1 VTQLPTGTVT
11 FLFTDIEG
19 STRLL
24 QQLGERYK
32 PLLEDHCRI
41 LRQAI
46 ADGEGVE
53 VSTEGDAFFAV
64 FPSAPQAVAAAV
76 AAQVALAAHS
86 WPDGARV
93 LVRMGL
99 HTGEGMLGGDNY
111 LGIDVHRAARIAAAG
126 HGGQVLVSAATRALV
141 EGSLATGISLRDLG
155 AHRLKDLAR
164 PEQLSQLAVEGLQAE
179 FPQLRTLEVS
189 PNNLPVQRTSFVGR
203 EREMTEAA
211 KLLERT
217 RLLTLTGPGGTGKTR
232 LSLQVAAEAV
242 ERFPDGVYFV
252 PLASVA
258 DPDLV
263 PSAILTQLELHQASG
278 PPLDA
283 LSTYLADKQMLLVLD
298 NFEQILPAAVHLA
311 ELLDRA
317 QDLKVLVTS
326 RAPLHIYG
334 EQEFPVPPLGVPDPQ
349 RLPPLETLAEHEAVV
364 LFVERARAA
373 QPAFSLTE
381 ENAPAV
387 AEISARLDGL
397 PLAIELAAAR
407 VKLLPPQTMLTR
419 MEHRLGLLAGG
430 SRDLPT
436 RQQTLRDAI
445 AWSYDLLDE
454 PSKRLLH
461 RMAVFVGGAALDQAE
476 SVCGPPEELGADI
489 LEGLGLLV
497 DQSLLRQEAE
507 GEPRFLMLETIR
519 EFALER
525 LEEAGEASAI
535 KERHA
540 RAFLALAEEAESHLT
555 DRDQATWL
563 DRLEL
568 DHDNLRAALAWA
580 AQEHDAEFAL
590 RLAGAV
596 WRFWQFRGHIHEARQ
611 RLDAILAMP
620 GDHPRARAK
629 ALEGAGGLAYWQN
642 DMDTAQ
648 GFYQESLDAFR
659 KLGDERGIGYA
670 LYNLSFPY
678 GMRAQP
684 DYEKSQELLEEALE
698 IVRRLGDRLGIGK
711 VLWGMGVL
719 AYWREDWD
727 RTRALLLESL
737 EHFRSLDAPFDLGW
751 ALYMLGNVEFKDGS
765 LSGALLYY
773 EEALKLFAQVRD
785 ISGVVMHLGSVAAV
799 DLAQGRLER
808 GLRLAGAMAAQR
820 KVSGTQLVDFAVTQ
834 VIGLGKALTELE
846 DDRTEALLAEGQAM
860 TLEEAVDYALRSE
873 DRHE

>member
-1 VTQLPTGTVT
+1 
-11 FLFTDIEG
+11 
-19 STRLL
+19 
-24 QQLGERYK
+24 
-32 PLLEDHCRI
+32 LLEDHCRI
-41 LRQAI
+41 LRRAI
-46 ADGEGVE
+46 AEGDGVE

-76 AAQVALAAHS
+76 AAQQALSSHD
-86 WPDGARV
+86 WPHGARV

-99 HTGEGMLGGDNY
+99 HTGEGMLGGENY

-126 HGGQVLVSAATRALV
+126 HGGQVLVSTATRGLV
-141 EGSLATGISLRDLG
+141 EGSLPTGTGLRDLG

-164 PEQLSQLAVEGLQAE
+164 PEQLSQLTVEGLPGE
-179 FPQLRTLEVS
+179 FPPLRTLEVS
-189 PNNLPVQRTSFVGR
+189 PNNLPIQRTSFVGR
-203 EREMTEAA
+203 EREVTEAA
-211 KLLERT
+211 KLLEGT

-283 LSTYLADKQMLLVLD
+283 LCTYLADKRMLLVLD
-298 NFEQILPAAVHLA
+298 NFEQILLAAVQLA

-334 EQEFPVPPLGVPDPQ
+334 EQEFPVPPLGVPDPG

-373 QPAFSLTE
+373 QPSFSLTE

-407 VKLLPPQTMLTR
+407 VKLLPPRTMLTR

-476 SVCGPPEELGADI
+476 SVCGPPDELGADI
-489 LEGLGLLV
+489 LEGLGMLV

-525 LEEAGEASAI
+525 LEETGEASAI

-540 RAFLALAEEAESHLT
+540 RAFLALAEEAEPHLT

-568 DHDNLRAALAWA
+568 DHDNLRAALVWA

-611 RLDAILAMP
+611 RLEAVLAMP
-620 GDHPRARAK
+620 GDYPQARAK

-642 DMDTAQ
+642 NMDTAQ
-648 GFYQESLDAFR
+648 GFYQESLEILQQ
-659 KLGDERGIGYA
+659 LGDERGVGYA

-684 DYEKSQELLEEALE
+684 DYEKSGGLLEEALE

-711 VLWGMGVL
+711 VLWGMAVL
-719 AYWREDWD
+719 AYWHEDWD
-727 RTRALLLESL
+727 RARGLLLESM
-737 EHFRSLDAPFDLGW
+737 EHFRSLDAPFDEGW
-751 ALYMLGNVEFKDGS
+751 AHFMLGNTELKAGNPSRALPHLRDG
-765 LSGALLYY
+765 LR
-773 EEALKLFAQVRD
+773 LFAAVRD
-785 ISGVVMHLGSVAAV
+785 VSGVVLHLGSLAAAE
-799 DLAQGRLER
+799 LAEGEVER
-808 GLRLAGAMAAQR
+808 GVRMAGAMAALR
-820 KVSGTQLVDFAVTQ
+820 RVSGAELVDFTVTQ
-834 VIGLGKALTELE
+834 VAGLGKALSELE
-846 DDRTEALLAEGQAM
+846 GARTETLLAEGRAM

-873 DRHE
+873 DRQGVSATGISS

>member
-1 VTQLPTGTVT
+1 
-11 FLFTDIEG
+11 
-19 STRLL
+19 
-24 QQLGERYK
+24 
-32 PLLEDHCRI
+32 LLEDHCRI
-41 LRQAI
+41 LRRAI
-46 ADGEGVE
+46 AESDGVE

-76 AAQVALAAHS
+76 AAQQDLSAHD
-86 WPDGARV
+86 WPDSARV

-99 HTGEGMLGGDNY
+99 HTGEGMLGGENY
-111 LGIDVHRAARIAAAG
+111 LGIDVHRAARVAAAG

-141 EGSLATGISLRDLG
+141 ERSLPTGISLRDLG

-164 PEQLSQLAVEGLQAE
+164 PEQLSQLTVEGLPGE

-203 EREMTEAA
+203 EREVTEAG
-211 KLLERT
+211 KLLEGT

-263 PSAILTQLELHQASG
+263 TSAILTQLELHQAIG

-283 LSTYLADKQMLLVLD
+283 LSTYLADKRMLLVLD

-334 EQEFPVPPLGVPDPQ
+334 EQEFPVPPLGVPDPG
-349 RLPPLETLAEHEAVV
+349 RLPPLETLADHEAVA

-476 SVCGPPEELGADI
+476 SVCGPPDELGADI

-525 LEEAGEASAI
+525 LEEAGAAPAI

-555 DRDQATWL
+555 ASDQATWL

-596 WRFWQFRGHIHEARQ
+596 WRFWQIRGHLHEARQ
-611 RLDAILAMP
+611 RLDAILVLP
-620 GDHPRARAK
+620 SDHPRTRAK

-642 DMDTAQ
+642 DMKSAQ
-648 GFYQESLDAFR
+648 RFYQESLDIVQELSDPRAVAN
-659 KLGDERGIGYA
+659 A
-670 LYNLSFPY
+670 LYNLSFPLWMQSE
-678 GMRAQP
+678 GDLSMARNLA
-684 DYEKSQELLEEALE
+684 EEALS
-698 IVRRLGDRLGIGK
+698 IYRQLDDRHG
-711 VLWGMGVL
+711 VARALWGL
-719 AYWREDWD
+719 AAVEH
-727 RTRALLLESL
+727 ALGNEQRFVFLLEDSL
-737 EHFRSLDAPFDLGW
+737 EEFRHLDDPFGLGW
-751 ALYMLGNVEFKDGS
+751 ALFAMAGLAARRGDNDSAKRDLDES
-765 LSGALLYY
+765 LQI
-773 EEALKLFAQVRD
+773 FAGVRD
-785 ISGVVMHLGSVAAV
+785 VSAVVLHLASYAA
-799 DLAQGRLER
+799 LAARQGDTTRS
-808 GLRLAGAMAAQR
+808 LRLAGAMGALR
-820 KVSGTQLVDFAVTQ
+820 KVSGTHLVEFTSGQVPGLDAVLAQ
-834 VIGLGKALTELE
+834 MQGP
-846 DDRTEALLAEGQAM
+846 EAERLLAEGHAM
-860 TLEEAVDYALRSE
+860 TLEEAVSYALSAEPPEEAR
-873 DRHE
+873 

>member
-1 VTQLPTGTVT
+1 VIDEHNRLIRRAIEETG
-11 FLFTDIEG
+11 
-19 STRLL
+19 
-24 QQLGERYK
+24 
-32 PLLEDHCRI
+32 
-41 LRQAI
+41 
-46 ADGEGVE
+46 GVE
-53 VSTEGDAFFAV
+53 ISTEGEAFFAV

-430 SRDLPT
+430 SRDLPS

-445 AWSYDLLDE
+445 AWSYDLLD
-454 PSKRLLH
+454 KAGRQLFRDL
-461 RMAVFVGGAALDQAE
+461 AVFLGGAALEEVEA
-476 SVCGPPEELGADI
+476 VCAPDLGDDV
-489 LEGLGLLV
+489 LEGLGMLV
-497 DQSLLRQEAE
+497 DQSLVRHEEAE
-507 GEPRFLMLETIR
+507 VETRFLMLETIR

-525 LEEAGEASAI
+525 LEESGEGPELQA
-535 KERHA
+535 RHA
-540 RAFLALAEEAESHLT
+540 RAYLTLAERAEPHLT
-555 DRDQATWL
+555 GMDQGLWL
-563 DRLEL
+563 DRLEA
-568 DHDNLRAALAWA
+568 DHDNLRTALTWA
-580 AQEHDAEFAL
+580 AQEDDTELAL

-596 WRFWQFRGHIHEARQ
+596 WRFWQIRGHIHEARQ
-611 RLDAILAMP
+611 RLEAILAMP
-620 GDHPRARAK
+620 DSHPQARAK
-629 ALEGAGGLAYWQN
+629 ALEAAGGLAYWQN
-642 DMDTAQ
+642 DMKSAQ
-648 GFYQESLDAFR
+648 RFYQESLDIVQELSDPRAVAN
-659 KLGDERGIGYA
+659 A
-670 LYNLSFPY
+670 LYNLSFPLWMQSE
-678 GMRAQP
+678 GDLSMARNLA
-684 DYEKSQELLEEALE
+684 EEALS
-698 IVRRLGDRLGIGK
+698 IYRQLDDRHG
-711 VLWGMGVL
+711 VARALWGL
-719 AYWREDWD
+719 AAVEH
-727 RTRALLLESL
+727 ALGNEQRFVFLLEDSL
-737 EHFRSLDAPFDLGW
+737 EEFRHLDDPFGLGW
-751 ALYMLGNVEFKDGS
+751 ALFAMAGLAARRGDNDSAKRDLDES
-765 LSGALLYY
+765 LQI
-773 EEALKLFAQVRD
+773 FAGVRD
-785 ISGVVMHLGSVAAV
+785 VSAVVLHLASYAA
-799 DLAQGRLER
+799 LAARQGDTTRS
-808 GLRLAGAMAAQR
+808 LRLAGAMGALR
-820 KVSGTQLVDFAVTQ
+820 KVSGTHLVEFTSGQVPGLDAVLAQ
-834 VIGLGKALTELE
+834 MQGP
-846 DDRTEALLAEGQAM
+846 EAERLLAEGHAM
-860 TLEEAVDYALRSE
+860 TLEEAVSYALSAEPPEEAR
-873 DRHE
+873 

>member
-1 VTQLPTGTVT
+1 MSTATLPTGTVT

-19 STRLL
+19 STKLL
-24 QQLGERYK
+24 QQLGERYET
-32 PLLEDHCRI
+32 LLEDHCRI
-41 LRQAI
+41 LRRAI
-46 ADGEGVE
+46 AAGDGVE

-64 FPSAPQAVAAAV
+64 FPSAPQALAAVV
-76 AAQVALAAHS
+76 AAQRELNAHD
-86 WPDGARV
+86 WPDGSRV

-99 HTGEGMLGGDNY
+99 HTGEGILGGDNY
-111 LGIDVHRAARIAAAG
+111 LGLDVHRAARIASAG

-141 EGSLATGISLRDLG
+141 EGSLAPGVGLRDLG

-164 PEQLSQLAVEGLQAE
+164 PEQLSQLTVEGLPGD

-189 PNNLPVQRTSFVGR
+189 PNNLPVQRTSFVAR
-203 EREMTEAA
+203 EREVTEAA
-211 KLLERT
+211 KLLEGT

-232 LSLQVAAEAV
+232 LSLQVAAEGV

-252 PLASVA
+252 PLASLT

-283 LSTYLADKQMLLVLD
+283 LSAYLADKRMLLVLD
-298 NFEQILPAAVHLA
+298 NFEQILPAAVQVA
-311 ELLDRA
+311 GLLDRA

-326 RAPLHIYG
+326 RAPLRIYG
-334 EQEFPVPPLGVPDPQ
+334 EQEFPVPPLGVPDPR
-349 RLPPLETLAEHEAVV
+349 RLLPLETLAEHGAVA

-407 VKLLPPQTMLTR
+407 VKLLPPQTMVSR
-419 MEHRLGLLAGG
+419 MEQRLGLLAGG

-454 PSKRLLH
+454 PGKRLLH

-476 SVCGPPEELGADI
+476 LVCGPPEELGADV
-489 LEGLGLLV
+489 LDGLGLLV

-507 GEPRFLMLETIR
+507 GEPRFLILETIR

-535 KERHA
+535 QERHA
-540 RAFLALAEEAESHLT
+540 GAFLALAEEAEPHLT
-555 DRDQATWL
+555 HREQATWL

-580 AQEHDAEFAL
+580 AREHDAEFAL

-596 WRFWQFRGHIHEARQ
+596 WRFWQIRGHIHEARQ
-611 RLDAILAMP
+611 RFDAILAMP
-620 GDHPRARAK
+620 GDHPQARAK

-642 DMDTAQ
+642 DMDAAL
-648 GFYQESLDAFR
+648 GFYQECLDIWR
-659 KLGDERGIGYA
+659 ELGDQPGVAYA
-670 LYNLSFPY
+670 LYNLSFPS
-678 GMRAQP
+678 GMRADP
-684 DYEKSQELLEEALE
+684 DYQRAQELLDEALE

-719 AYWREDWD
+719 ANWPEDWD
-727 RTRALLLESL
+727 QARALGLESL

-751 ALYMLGNVEFKDGS
+751 ALYMLGNVEFKTGNS
-765 LSGALLYY
+765 TEALPYL
-773 EEALKLFAQVRD
+773 EEGLKLFAQVRD
-785 ISGVVMHLGSVAAV
+785 LSGVVLHLGSLAAV
-799 DLAQGRLER
+799 ELAQGEVER
-808 GLRLAGAMAAQR
+808 GVRLAGAMAAQR
-820 KVSGTQLVDFAVTQ
+820 KLSGTQLVDFTVTQ
-834 VIGLGKALTELE
+834 VAGLGQALAELE
-846 DDRTEALLAEGQAM
+846 HDRTEALLAEGQAM
-860 TLEEAVDYALRSE
+860 TLEEAVDYALR
-873 DRHE
+873 R